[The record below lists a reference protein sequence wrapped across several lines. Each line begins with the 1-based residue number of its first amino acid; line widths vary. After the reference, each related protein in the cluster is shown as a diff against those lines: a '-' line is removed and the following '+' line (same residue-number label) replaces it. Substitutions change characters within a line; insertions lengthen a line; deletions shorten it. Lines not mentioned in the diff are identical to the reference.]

1 MLPNMRNAV
10 IIPICTLLSL
20 VGIFGLYL
28 WQIGTG
34 QKSLNHLPSTLINKP
49 APRFNLPPINRG
61 GKGFSTKMLRGN
73 VSLVNIWASWCIP
86 CRVEHPYLMKLAQDG
101 FSIYGINYKDD
112 PKNAN
117 TFLKVLGNP
126 YRAVGADH
134 SGLTSI
140 DWGVYGYPETFIV
153 DSNGY
158 IRYRHVGPLSETDLS
173 NTIQPI
179 LKRLEN

>member
-86 CRVEHPYLMKLAQDG
+86 GRVEHPYLMMLSKYQHLKILGINFKDKKINALKFLEELGDPYHYLAKDSSGKQSVNFG
-101 FSIYGINYKDD
+101 IYGIPESILIDNEF
-112 PKNAN
+112 NI
-117 TFLKVLGNP
+117 LKK
-126 YRAVGADH
+126 
-134 SGLTSI
+134 I
-140 DWGVYGYPETFIV
+140 I
-153 DSNGY
+153 
-158 IRYRHVGPLSETDLS
+158 GPLNERDLEEIKEIIKS
-173 NTIQPI
+173 
-179 LKRLEN
+179 